1 MKKILVPCDFS
12 QQARDAFQVAT
23 EIAKKSKG
31 EIIVLHVIYFP
42 VVFDPYYGGAP
53 INYSGELITQ
63 METDAKAGFERMM
76 QTVPV
81 GIPVTLQIE
90 MGNVLET
97 IKRTIQEKGIELVV
111 MGTSGSSGLTEILIG
126 SVTEKVVRHSSV
138 PVLCIPKAIAMGS
151 VKNILL
157 PTTLA
162 LNESDFIK
170 KVKALQ
176 EFSGAMLHVL
186 YVNTPAHFKRN
197 AEVKEAL
204 EEFTKNYQ
212 LKNYKTYFKN
222 YFTEEEGIIDFAS
235 REKMDLVAMAT
246 HARKG
251 LAHLFNTNITEDVVN
266 HISYPVWTYSLKEM
280 P

>member
-12 QQARDAFQVAT
+12 QKARDAFQVAT
-23 EIAKKSKG
+23 EIAAKSKG
-31 EIIVLHVIYFP
+31 EIIVLYVIYIP
-42 VVFDPYYGGAP
+42 TVVDPYYGDAP

-63 METDAKAGFERMM
+63 METDAKKGFDGMIK
-76 QTVPV
+76 TVPA
-81 GIPVTLQIE
+81 GIPVKLQME

-97 IKRTIQEKGIELVV
+97 IKQTIQEKGIDLVV
-111 MGTSGSSGLTEILIG
+111 MGTSGTSGLVETLIG
-126 SVTEKVVRHSSV
+126 SITEKVVRHSPV
-138 PVLCIPKAIAMGS
+138 PVLCIPKAIAIAS
-151 VKNILL
+151 LKNILL

-170 KVKALQ
+170 KIKALQ
-176 EFSGAMLHVL
+176 EFTGATLHIL
-186 YVNTPAHFKRN
+186 YVNTPGRFKRD
-197 AEVKEAL
+197 AEVQEAL
-204 EEFTKNYQ
+204 AEFIKTYQ
-212 LKNYKTYFKN
+212 LKNCKAYFKN
-222 YFTEEEGIIDFAS
+222 YFSEEEGIIDFAN

-266 HISYPVWTYSLKEM
+266 HISYPVWTYALKVM

>member
-12 QQARDAFQVAT
+12 QKARDAFKAAT
-23 EIAKKSKG
+23 EIAAKSKG
-31 EIIVLHVIYFP
+31 EIIVLYVIYFP
-42 VVFDPYYGGAP
+42 VVFDLYYSDAP
-53 INYSGELITQ
+53 LNYSADLINQ
-63 METDAKAGFERMM
+63 METDAKTGFEDMIKNAPAG
-76 QTVPV
+76 VPV
-81 GIPVTLQIE
+81 KLQIE

-97 IKRTIQEKGIELVV
+97 IKQTIREKGIDLVV
-111 MGTSGSSGLTEILIG
+111 MGTSGTSGLVEILIG
-126 SVTEKVVRHSSV
+126 SVTEKVVRHSPV
-138 PVLCIPKAIAMGS
+138 PVLCVPKAIAIAS
-151 VKNILL
+151 IKNILL

-176 EFSGAMLHVL
+176 EFSGATLHIL
-186 YVNTPAHFKRN
+186 YVNTPGHFKRD
-197 AEVKEAL
+197 AEGKEAL
-204 EEFTKNYQ
+204 EEFIKNYE
-212 LKNYKTYFKN
+212 LKNCKTYFKN
-222 YFTEEEGIIDFAS
+222 YFTEGEGIIDFAN